1 VGRQPGLLPPHPGAG
16 QLSAAAAVVS
26 YNTRELLRA
35 CLASVRDAGAAEI
48 VVVDNGS
55 RDGSVE
61 MVRAEFP
68 EARLVLDPSNR
79 GYGAAANLAFRRSTA
94 EHLLLLNS
102 DTTVSPGAC
111 RALAAYLDAHPRV
124 GLAGPLLRNPDGTL
138 QRSCFPFPSPRTA
151 FLGESGLGY
160 GIRFVPGLRARHPRT
175 WAHDRPRPMP
185 WVLGAALGIRRAAFD
200 AVGGFDERFFMYFE
214 EVDLCRRLA
223 GAGWEVHFAPV
234 TEVTHLGGA
243 STSQARAEMIVRYYE
258 SMARFYRFHR
268 PAGDLAR
275 LRAIVRAKARVA
287 LLRDRARLA
296 VAPGHARAALAERIT
311 AWRRLLREPWTEAPP
326 RA

>member
-1 VGRQPGLLPPHPGAG
+1 
-16 QLSAAAAVVS
+16 
-26 YNTRELLRA
+26 
-35 CLASVRDAGAAEI
+35 
-48 VVVDNGS
+48 
-55 RDGSVE
+55 
-61 MVRAEFP
+61 
-68 EARLVLDPSNR
+68 
-79 GYGAAANLAFRRSTA
+79 
-94 EHLLLLNS
+94 
-102 DTTVSPGAC
+102 
-111 RALAAYLDAHPRV
+111 
-124 GLAGPLLRNPDGTL
+124 
-138 QRSCFPFPSPRTA
+138 
-151 FLGESGLGY
+151 
-160 GIRFVPGLRARHPRT
+160 
-175 WAHDRPRPMP
+175 
-185 WVLGAALGIRRAAFD
+185 
-200 AVGGFDERFFMYFE
+200 
-214 EVDLCRRLA
+214 
-223 GAGWEVHFAPV
+223 VHFAPV